1 MSETFISPFS
11 ELPLVSI
18 STGIQAN
25 EKIVHDSLNALEIG
39 KDQMNKFVDER
50 ISINSTMS
58 FFDPIKK
65 SKLNTFKSMNK
76 VTTCKTKSATI
87 SLTATADLFSKIAI
101 ISQKRSIDLKSLFS
115 YPLGPLPMSLAE
127 VDGTLKKTPK
137 SVLLHKL
144 EKDVEPVTEYPSDSV
159 YIVDGMAA
167 VRQVKPLKSTYSEF
181 AVRLLKYVLSNGSQS
196 KRIDVVFDA
205 YENNSIKDVERNR
218 RSSGELSV
226 QKLLP
231 NVEIKQW
238 SLFLSSNKNKNKL
251 VDFIVKQWISNSSLI
266 DGKILIVTNGME
278 AYNITSS
285 NCILIPELE
294 SNHKEAD
301 SRMMLHVKHASRTYA
316 SVIIHTPDTDVFM
329 IALSKIMEFDCQLY
343 LKLVQSHEKELLISM
358 PSLKVSTIVLTKQIV
373 LKILS

>member
-1 MSETFISPFS
+1 
-11 ELPLVSI
+11 
-18 STGIQAN
+18 
-25 EKIVHDSLNALEIG
+25 
-39 KDQMNKFVDER
+39 MNKFVHER

-65 SKLNTFKSMNK
+65 NKLNTFKSMNK
-76 VTTCKTKSATI
+76 VTTCKTKNTTI
-87 SLTATADLFSKIAI
+87 SLTTTADLFSEIAI

-127 VDGTLKKTPK
+127 ADGTLKKTPK

-144 EKDVEPVTEYPSDSV
+144 EKDVEAVTEYPSDSV

-181 AVRLLKYVLSNGSQS
+181 AVRLLKYILSNGSQS
-196 KRIDVVFDA
+196 KRIGVVFDL

-226 QKLLP
+226 QTFCQTWK
-231 NVEIKQW
+231 
-238 SLFLSSNKNKNKL
+238 LSSGVYFCHKNKL
-251 VDFIVKQWISNSSLI
+251 VDFIVKQWISNSNLI
-266 DGKILIVTNGME
+266 DGKILKVTNGME
-278 AYNITSS
+278 AYKKTSS
-285 NCILIPELE
+285 DCILIPELE

-301 SRMMLHVKHASRTYA
+301 SRMMFHVKHASRTYA

-329 IALSKIMEFDCQLY
+329 IALSKIMELY
-343 LKLVQSHEKELLISM
+343 LKTGTKSRKRILISM
-358 PSLKVSTIVLTKQIV
+358 PSLKVSTIVLAKQTV
-373 LKILS
+373 LKIIS